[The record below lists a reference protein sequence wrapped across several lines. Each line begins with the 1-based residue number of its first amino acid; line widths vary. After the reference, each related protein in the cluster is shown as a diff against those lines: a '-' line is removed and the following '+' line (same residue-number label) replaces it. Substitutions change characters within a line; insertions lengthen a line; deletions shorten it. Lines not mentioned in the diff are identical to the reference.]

1 MNDILELT
9 ERYSVRAPRYTSY
22 PTAADF
28 HGGIGIADLAA
39 AIDRSNG
46 DAVPAPL
53 ALYVHLPFCHSLC
66 YYCACNRVIT
76 RNTERA
82 DRYLK
87 LIGEEAHLLAPY
99 LTGDREV
106 TQIHLG
112 GGTPTYFQ
120 PAALGAMLD
129 SLRSVF
135 RFAAPTRSDWSIEI
149 DPRTV
154 SPEDIRSLRELG
166 FNRLSFGVQDL
177 DPKVQ
182 DAINRRLAP
191 EVLQA
196 LVAAAREA
204 GFGSLNFDLIYGL
217 PHQDT
222 GRFARTLDRVIDL
235 GPDRIALYGYAHL
248 PERFRAQRLLES
260 EALPSGAARMGLL
273 VQAIERLTG
282 AGYEYIGMDHFSKP
296 DDALARSRRE
306 GTLIRNFQGYMPGPE
321 TDLLSLGASAISSIG
336 DAYIQN
342 MRNTRD
348 WENAVAAGRHP
359 AERGY
364 VLSPDD
370 RIRRDVIMSIMC
382 RDTLY
387 FTEFENRYE
396 IEFAEYFRA
405 ELKKLEP
412 LEHDTLLVRHPDR
425 LEITPRGRV
434 VLRAIAMVFDSHLEH
449 LATVNLLHPKAPRYS
464 RVV

>member
-1 MNDILELT
+1 MNDILQLT
-9 ERYSVRAPRYTSY
+9 ERYDVRAPRYTSY

-28 HGGIGIADLAA
+28 HGGIGISDLAA
-39 AIDRSNG
+39 AIERSNG

-53 ALYVHLPFCHSLC
+53 SLYLHLPFCHSLC

-82 DRYLK
+82 DRYLE
-87 LIGEEAHLLAPY
+87 LIGKEAHLLAPY

-112 GGTPTYFQ
+112 GGTPTYFG
-120 PAALGAMLD
+120 PDDLGSMLD
-129 SLRSVF
+129 SLRGVF
-135 RFAAPTRSDWSIEI
+135 RFAPPARSDWSIEI

-177 DPKVQ
+177 DPTVQ

-196 LVAAAREA
+196 LVSAAREA

-217 PHQDT
+217 PHQD
-222 GRFARTLDRVIDL
+222 GDRFGRTLDRVIDL

-260 EALPSGAARMGLL
+260 GALPRGAERMGLL
-273 VQAIERLTG
+273 VQSIERLTG
-282 AGYEYIGMDHFSKP
+282 AGYEYIGMDHFAKP
-296 DDALARSRRE
+296 GDALARSRHD

-342 MRNTRD
+342 TRNTRD
-348 WENAVAAGRHP
+348 WENAVSAGRHP

-370 RIRRDVIMSIMC
+370 RIRREVIMAIMC
-382 RDTLY
+382 RDTLV
-387 FTEFENRYE
+387 FSEFENRYE
-396 IEFAEYFRA
+396 IDFADYFHA
-405 ELKKLEP
+405 ELKQLEP
-412 LEHDTLLVRHPDR
+412 LERDDLLVRHGDR
-425 LEITPRGRV
+425 LDITPRGRL
-434 VLRAIAMVFDSHLEH
+434 VLRAIAMVFDAHLKH
-449 LATVNLLHPKAPRYS
+449 LATVNVLHPKTPRYS